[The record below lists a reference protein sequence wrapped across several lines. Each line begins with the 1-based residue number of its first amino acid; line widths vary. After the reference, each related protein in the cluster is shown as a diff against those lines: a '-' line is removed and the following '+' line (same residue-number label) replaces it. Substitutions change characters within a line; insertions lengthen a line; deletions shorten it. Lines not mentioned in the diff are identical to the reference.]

1 MQQIIGILDSNV
13 SSMYFKDRSDAG
25 LQLARALEQYRYENT
40 AILALSDG
48 GVAVGEQ
55 LARALHATLSL
66 LLVEPIKLP
75 GLGDE
80 EIGLMDEAGHFTY
93 NSMISPGALEEYM
106 SEMRVVLE
114 EAKMTKLYEI
124 TRALG
129 TRDIINPHIFYG
141 YNVIIVSDGL
151 KNGVS
156 FEAAVNFLK
165 PVNTQRI
172 IGAVPV
178 ASVPAVDRLH
188 ILCDEIHIL
197 SVVDN
202 YMDTNHYYEDND
214 IPDSQS
220 ILKSL
225 QEVVSTWQ

>member
-1 MQQIIGILDSNV
+1 
-13 SSMYFKDRSDAG
+13 MYFKNREEAG
-25 LQLARALEQYRYENT
+25 QQLAQALANYRYENT
-40 AILALSDG
+40 AILALSEG
-48 GVAVGEQ
+48 GVAVGAE
-55 LARALHATLSL
+55 LTRALHSTLSL

-80 EIGLMDEAGHFTY
+80 EIGLLDEAGHFTY
-93 NSMISPGALEEYM
+93 NSMISPGVLEEYM
-106 SEMRVVLE
+106 GEMRVVLE
-114 EAKMTKLYEI
+114 EEKMHKLYEM
-124 TRALG
+124 TKALG
-129 TRDIINPHIFYG
+129 TRDIIDPHIFYG

-165 PVNTQRI
+165 PVKTQRI

-202 YMDTNHYYEDND
+202 YMETAHYYEDNNV
-214 IPDSQS
+214 PDAQA
-220 ILKSL
+220 ILRSL
-225 QEVVSTWQ
+225 QQVVATWQ

>member
-1 MQQIIGILDSNV
+1 
-13 SSMYFKDRSDAG
+13 MYFKDRREAG
-25 LQLARALEQYRYENT
+25 IQLTKALANYRYENT

-48 GVAVGEQ
+48 GVAIGEQ
-55 LARALHATLSL
+55 LARSLHCTLSL
-66 LLVEPIKLP
+66 LLIEPIKLP

-80 EIGLMDEAGHFTY
+80 EIGLIDEAGHFTY

-114 EAKMTKLYEI
+114 EEKMRKIYEL

-129 TRDIINPHIFYG
+129 TREIINPHIFYG

-165 PVNTQRI
+165 PVKTQRI

-197 SVVDN
+197 SVIDN
-202 YMDTNHYYEDND
+202 YMDTNHYYEDNT
-214 IPDSQS
+214 IPDSKE
-220 ILKSL
+220 IINSL
-225 QEVVSTWQ
+225 QQVVTQWQ

>member
-1 MQQIIGILDSNV
+1 
-13 SSMYFKDRSDAG
+13 MYFKDRREAG
-25 LQLARALEQYRYENT
+25 LQLANALVNYRYENT

-55 LARALHATLSL
+55 LARSLHSTLSL
-66 LLVEPIKLP
+66 LLIEPIKLP
-75 GLGDE
+75 GLGEE
-80 EIGLMDEAGHFTY
+80 EIGLIDEAGHFTY

-114 EAKMTKLYEI
+114 EEKMHKMYELTK
-124 TRALG
+124 ALG

-165 PVNTQRI
+165 PVKTQRI

-197 SVVDN
+197 SVIDN
-202 YMDTNHYYEDND
+202 YMDTNHYYEDNT
-214 IPDSQS
+214 IPDSKEIIS
-220 ILKSL
+220 SL
-225 QEVVSTWQ
+225 QGVVSQWQ